1 MGWRDGFLL
10 VLSLALAVGVR
21 PAEACSSYRTDA
33 LFVGTSIGLQLET
46 EHAKAAGIL
55 AQAIG
60 MWERC
65 QNYGRGFP
73 FFVVGEPGTRTL
85 RVEFLP
91 EVAGDE
97 KCGSFGQETIRIY
110 GYQRVGGEMFS
121 CGDLVQNLAHEL
133 GHALGLGDGNSAQR
147 CQLHVMSWITAD
159 NAYRRQVQPA
169 ECQAAGQ
176 RWLTAEE
183 LTSVQASAD
192 LSVAS
197 LTTGRL
203 D

>member
-1 MGWRDGFLL
+1 MGWRDGFLVVVGL
-10 VLSLALAVGVR
+10 VSVAGGQ
-21 PAEACSSYRTDA
+21 PAEACSSYRTDS
-33 LFVGTSIGLQLET
+33 LFVGTSIGLLVDT
-46 EHAKAAGIL
+46 EDAKGAGIL
-55 AQAIG
+55 ALAVG
-60 MWERC
+60 MWEQC
-65 QNYGRGFP
+65 HNYGSGFP
-73 FFVVGEPGTRTL
+73 SFVVGEPGTRTL
-85 RVEFLP
+85 RVEFLL
-91 EVAGDE
+91 EVAGEE

-121 CGDLVQNLAHEL
+121 CGDLAQNLAHEL
-133 GHALGLGDGNSAQR
+133 GHALGLGDGSSAQR

-159 NAYRRQVQPA
+159 NAYRRAVQPA

-183 LTSVQASAD
+183 LTSVQRSAD
-192 LSVAS
+192 LRVAS